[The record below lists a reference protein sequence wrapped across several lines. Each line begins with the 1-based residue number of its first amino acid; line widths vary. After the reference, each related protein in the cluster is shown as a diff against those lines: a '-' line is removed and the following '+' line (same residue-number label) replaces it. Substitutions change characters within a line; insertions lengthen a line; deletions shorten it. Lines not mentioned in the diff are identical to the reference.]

1 MRIKCAL
8 YCAGLIIILTSGVK
22 AALSSEVRGVV
33 LDPNGNPIKA
43 AQVTL
48 SPKTPGY
55 SVVDKTNDNG
65 EFLFIGIASGE
76 YVVSVEATGFV
87 KAEKGV
93 RIVSGSSPEL
103 RFQLEI
109 VSLKE
114 NVQVTPNAEEVGV
127 VTPAP
132 TTLISKEQIK
142 TTPGAAR
149 SGSARVITSFVP
161 GSYLTH
167 NILHVHG
174 GHQVTWLVDG
184 VPIPNTNTGVDVGTP
199 FYINDIDY
207 LEAQRGSYSVEYGD
221 RTYGLFSIVPRT
233 GQGSNKE
240 GELGVVYGNFNVTDN
255 FVSFADH
262 SKRFAYYTSLHGFR
276 EDYGLATPGPEVLHD
291 KGSGIGGFAN
301 LIFSPSRTNQF
312 RINTSFERD
321 NYQVPNDPETQA
333 AGINDKAKQRDG
345 FVFLTWVHTGG
356 PHFVLTV
363 SPFYHFTGG
372 RFVGG
377 PNDQPLIP
385 RHDRS
390 SHYAGLHAVATAAS
404 SRHSLKIGFY
414 GFFERDNN
422 FFGLR
427 STDDPEFSLAQR
439 VRTNGNMEAVFV
451 GDQYRPAEWLTIT
464 GGLRYTHF
472 KGGLSENA
480 VDPRVGATIRLPRV
494 NWVLH
499 GFYGRYYQEPPLST
513 VSGSLLEFVDTSGFA
528 ILPMHGERDEE
539 LQFGVTIPY
548 KGWWFDTAYYNTKAR
563 NFLDHEA
570 LGASNIFFPVTIGN
584 ARIRGVDVSLTSPR
598 IAKRLRFS
606 LIYARMR
613 AEGWGGISGGLT
625 EAEHGEDADVS
636 TGRFFLDH
644 DQRHTLTLGSFLSL
658 PWSSY
663 IFGEF
668 HYGSGFPNLGDE
680 ALNGAE
686 LTNGTHLPGR
696 ARLDLG
702 GGKQFGKNWSVTV
715 NVLNVTNGSYLLDNS
730 PLLGGVHWV
739 EPRQIWAEVRY
750 KFHF

>member
-1 MRIKCAL
+1 MICA
-8 YCAGLIIILTSGVK
+8 SGVK

-33 LDPNGNPIKA
+33 VDPNGSPIRA

-48 SPKTPGY
+48 SPKTPGH
-55 SVVDKTNDNG
+55 SQVNKTDDNG

-76 YVVSVEATGFV
+76 YVVSVEAAGFV
-87 KAEKGV
+87 KAEKAI
-93 RIVSGSSPEL
+93 RLVSGSSPEI

-109 VSLKE
+109 MALKE
-114 NVQVTPNAEEVGV
+114 NVQVAPGAEQVGA

-161 GSYLTH
+161 GSYLVH

-233 GQGSNKE
+233 GQGSNRE

-262 SKRFAYYTSLHGFR
+262 TKRFAYYTSLHGFR

-301 LIFSPSRTNQF
+301 LIFSASRTNQF

-321 NYQVPNDPETQA
+321 NYQVPNDPDTQA
-333 AGINDKAKQRDG
+333 AGINDQAKQRDR

-356 PHFVLTV
+356 PHFVFTV

-372 RFVGG
+372 QFLGG

-390 SHYAGLHAVATAAS
+390 SHYAGLHAVATAATN
-404 SRHSLKIGFY
+404 RHSLKIGFF

-427 STDDPEFSLAQR
+427 STDDPEFRLDQR
-439 VRTNGNMEAVFV
+439 VRTNGNMEAFFV

-472 KGGLSENA
+472 KGGLSEDA
-480 VDPRVGATIRLPRV
+480 VDPRIGATIRLPRV

-513 VSGSLLEFVDTSGFA
+513 VAGPLLEFVQTSGFE
-528 ILPMHGERDEE
+528 ILPLHGERDEE
-539 LQFGVTIPY
+539 LQFGITIPY
-548 KGWWFDTAYYNTKAR
+548 KGWWLDTAYYNTKAQ
-563 NFLDHEA
+563 NFLDHES

-584 ARIRGVDVSLTSPR
+584 ARIRGADVSVTSPS

-606 LIYARMR
+606 LIYAHMR
-613 AEGWGGISGGLT
+613 AEGWGGLSGGLL
-625 EAEHGEDADVS
+625 EEELAS
-636 TGRFFLDH
+636 TDRFFLDH
-644 DQRHTLTLGSFLSL
+644 DQRHTMTLGSFLSL
-658 PWSSY
+658 PWDSY
-663 IFGEF
+663 LFGEL
-668 HYGSGFPNLGDE
+668 HYGSGFANRAAEE
-680 ALNGAE
+680 APGPS
-686 LTNGTHLPGR
+686 HLPGHVR
-696 ARLDLG
+696 FDLG
-702 GGKQFGKNWSVTV
+702 GGKRFGKDWAVTI

>member
-1 MRIKCAL
+1 MVRLRERGRDCPRKWPGVEERKTAMRIKHAL
-8 YCAGLIIILTSGVK
+8 YYVGLLMICASGVK

-33 LDPNGNPIKA
+33 LDPNGSPIRA

-55 SVVDKTNDNG
+55 SQVDKTNDNG

-76 YVVSVEATGFV
+76 YVVSVEAAGFA
-87 KAEKGV
+87 KAEKAI
-93 RIVSGSSPEL
+93 RLVSGSSPEI

-109 VSLKE
+109 MVLKE
-114 NVQVTPNAEEVGV
+114 NVQVAPSAEQVGA

-142 TTPGAAR
+142 MTPGAAR

-199 FYINDIDY
+199 FHINDIDY

-255 FVSFADH
+255 FLSFADH

-301 LIFSPSRTNQF
+301 LIFTSSRTDQF

-321 NYQVPNDPETQA
+321 NYQVPNDPDAQA
-333 AGINDKAKQRDG
+333 ASINDRAKQRDG
-345 FVFLTWVHTGG
+345 FVFLTWVHTQG
-356 PHFVLTV
+356 PHFVFTV

-372 RFVGG
+372 QFLGG
-377 PNDQPLIP
+377 PKDTPLIP

-390 SHYAGLHAVATAAS
+390 SHYAGLHAVATAAT

-422 FFGLR
+422 FFGLQ

-472 KGGLSENA
+472 KGGLRSC
-480 VDPRVGATIRLPRV
+480 
-494 NWVLH
+494 
-499 GFYGRYYQEPPLST
+499 
-513 VSGSLLEFVDTSGFA
+513 
-528 ILPMHGERDEE
+528 
-539 LQFGVTIPY
+539 
-548 KGWWFDTAYYNTKAR
+548 
-563 NFLDHEA
+563 
-570 LGASNIFFPVTIGN
+570 
-584 ARIRGVDVSLTSPR
+584 
-598 IAKRLRFS
+598 
-606 LIYARMR
+606 
-613 AEGWGGISGGLT
+613 
-625 EAEHGEDADVS
+625 
-636 TGRFFLDH
+636 
-644 DQRHTLTLGSFLSL
+644 
-658 PWSSY
+658 
-663 IFGEF
+663 
-668 HYGSGFPNLGDE
+668 
-680 ALNGAE
+680 
-686 LTNGTHLPGR
+686 
-696 ARLDLG
+696 
-702 GGKQFGKNWSVTV
+702 
-715 NVLNVTNGSYLLDNS
+715 
-730 PLLGGVHWV
+730 
-739 EPRQIWAEVRY
+739 
-750 KFHF
+750 

>member
-1 MRIKCAL
+1 MRIKHAL
-8 YCAGLIIILTSGVK
+8 YYVGLLMICASGVK

-33 LDPNGNPIKA
+33 LDPNGSPIRA

-55 SVVDKTNDNG
+55 SQVDKTNDNG

-76 YVVSVEATGFV
+76 YVVSVEAAGFA
-87 KAEKGV
+87 KAEKAI
-93 RIVSGSSPEL
+93 RLVSGSSPEI

-109 VSLKE
+109 MVLKE
-114 NVQVTPNAEEVGV
+114 NVQVAPSAEQVGA

-142 TTPGAAR
+142 MTPGAAR

-199 FYINDIDY
+199 FHINDIDY

-255 FVSFADH
+255 FLSFADH

-372 RFVGG
+372 QFLGG
-377 PNDQPLIP
+377 PNDQPLVP

-422 FFGLR
+422 FFGLQ

-494 NWVLH
+494 NCVLH

-513 VSGSLLEFVDTSGFA
+513 VAGPLLEFVQTSGFE
-528 ILPMHGERDEE
+528 ILPLHGERDEE
-539 LQFGVTIPY
+539 LQFGITIPY
-548 KGWWFDTAYYNTKAR
+548 KGWWLDTAYYNTKAR
-563 NFLDHEA
+563 NFLDHES
-570 LGASNIFFPVTIGN
+570 LGASDIFFPVTIGN
-584 ARIRGVDVSLTSPR
+584 ARIRGVDVSLTSPS

-606 LIYARMR
+606 LIYAHMR
-613 AEGWGGISGGLT
+613 AEGWGGLSGGLT
-625 EAEHGEDADVS
+625 EDDESDLS

-644 DQRHTLTLGSFLSL
+644 DQRHTMTLGSFLSL
-658 PWSSY
+658 PWDGY
-663 IFGEF
+663 LFGEL
-668 HYGSGFPNLGDE
+668 HYGSGFANQAAEE
-680 ALNGAE
+680 APGPS
-686 LTNGTHLPGR
+686 HLPGHVR
-696 ARLDLG
+696 FDLG
-702 GGKQFGKNWSVTV
+702 GGKRFGKNWAVTV

-730 PLLGGVHWV
+730 PLLGGVLWV

>member
-1 MRIKCAL
+1 MRIKGAFYYMGLLMICA
-8 YCAGLIIILTSGVK
+8 TGVK

-33 LDPNGNPIKA
+33 LDPNGSPIRA
-43 AQVTL
+43 AHVTL

-55 SVVDKTNDNG
+55 SQVDKTNDNG

-76 YVVSVEATGFV
+76 YVVSVEAPGFA
-87 KAEKGV
+87 KAQKDI
-93 RIVSGSSPEL
+93 RLVSGSSPEI

-109 VSLKE
+109 VALQE
-114 NVQVTPNAEEVGV
+114 NVQVAPSAEQVGA

-132 TTLISKEQIK
+132 TTLISKEQIR
-142 TTPGAAR
+142 TTPGATR

-199 FYINDIDY
+199 FHINDIDY

-240 GELGVVYGNFNVTDN
+240 GELGVVYGNFNVTDD

-262 SKRFAYYTSLHGFR
+262 TKRFAYYTSLHGFR

-312 RINTSFERD
+312 RVNTSFEGD

-333 AGINDKAKQRDG
+333 AGIDDRTKQRDG

-356 PHFVLTV
+356 PHFVFTV
-363 SPFYHFTGG
+363 SPFYHFASGQ
-372 RFVGG
+372 FLGG

-404 SRHSLKIGFY
+404 SRHSLKIGFF

-494 NWVLH
+494 NWVVH

-513 VSGSLLEFVDTSGFA
+513 VSGSLLEFVQTSGFE
-528 ILPMHGERDEE
+528 ILPLHGERDEE
-539 LQFGVTIPY
+539 LQFGITIPY
-548 KGWWFDTAYYNTKAR
+548 KGWWLDTAYYNTKAQ
-563 NFLDHEA
+563 NFLDHES

-584 ARIRGVDVSLTSPR
+584 ARIRGVDVSVTSPS

-606 LIYARMR
+606 LIYAHLR
-613 AEGWGGISGGLT
+613 AEGWGGLSGGLR
-625 EAEHGEDADVS
+625 EEEELAS
-636 TGRFFLDH
+636 TDRFFLDH
-644 DQRHTLTLGSFLSL
+644 DQRHTMTLGSFLSL
-658 PWSSY
+658 PWDSY
-663 IFGEF
+663 LFGEL
-668 HYGSGFPNLGDE
+668 HYGSGFANQAAEE
-680 ALNGAE
+680 APGPS
-686 LTNGTHLPGR
+686 HLPGHVGF
-696 ARLDLG
+696 DLG
-702 GGKQFGKNWSVTV
+702 GGKRFGKNWAVTV